1 MKHFLKIKDN
11 RWEKRK
17 QTAKF
22 QLQKEM
28 KESESC
34 SVMSDSLQPHGL

>member
-22 QLQKEM
+22 QLLNHNKNC
-28 KESESC
+28 KK
-34 SVMSDSLQPHGL
+34 